1 MINRYRGLM
10 SFYLEPL
17 QVEGYNKVTLIFE
30 NQEFYAAP
38 YEEFEVDYEY

>member
-1 MINRYRGLM
+1 M

-17 QVEGYNKVTLIFE
+17 QVDGHDEVTLIFE
-30 NQEFYAAP
+30 NQGFYAAP